1 MASDD
6 TEHAFFVAQSLLRA
20 ASDACAFQRRLAWHL
35 RWWFLGLPAGIGLAT
50 ARACIKLC
58 VGFPPTRSGVFSAGN
73 GPAMR
78 SAILGG
84 YFHDDPASIESF
96 VRASTRIT
104 HTDPKAMIGAL
115 AVARLAA
122 WAVEHDAIHPPS
134 PDEVGALLLQAAGHE
149 PQWTSLVHRMQE
161 AIDAETSVI
170 GFAARLGLDRGVT
183 GYVYHTVP
191 VAAYAWLRHYGDFRT
206 TVEAVLDC
214 GGDTDTTGAIAGAL
228 AGATVGAGGIPKT
241 WLDGIVDWPRSVR
254 LLLRVAERLAAQREE
269 GRPLGSVPYPWVCV
283 LPRNL
288 LFLIVVLAHGL
299 RRLGPP
305 Y

>member
-1 MASDD
+1 MTSDD
-6 TEHAFFVAQSLLRA
+6 TEHAFFVAQSLLETP
-20 ASDACAFQRRLAWHL
+20 SDASAFQRTVAWHL
-35 RWWFLGLPAGIGLAT
+35 RWWFLGLPAGVGLAT
-50 ARACIKLC
+50 ARACVKLC
-58 VGFPPTRSGVFSAGN
+58 VGFPPARSGVFSAGN

-78 SAILGG
+78 SAIVGG

-104 HTDPKAMIGAL
+104 HIDPKAMIGAL
-115 AVARLAA
+115 AVARVAA
-122 WAVEHDAIHPPS
+122 WAVEHDASQPPS
-134 PDEVGALLLQAAGHE
+134 FDEVGDLLLRAGDEE
-149 PQWTSLVHRMQE
+149 PKWTSLVHKLQE
-161 AIDAETSVI
+161 AIDAEASVI
-170 GFAARLGLDRGVT
+170 EFAARLGVDRGVT

-228 AGATVGAGGIPKT
+228 AGATVGASGIPKT

-254 LLLRVAERLAAQREE
+254 LLERVAERLAAQREE
-269 GRPLGSVPYPWVCV
+269 GRPLGSVPYPWVGV

-288 LFLIVVLAHGL
+288 LFLILVLAHGL